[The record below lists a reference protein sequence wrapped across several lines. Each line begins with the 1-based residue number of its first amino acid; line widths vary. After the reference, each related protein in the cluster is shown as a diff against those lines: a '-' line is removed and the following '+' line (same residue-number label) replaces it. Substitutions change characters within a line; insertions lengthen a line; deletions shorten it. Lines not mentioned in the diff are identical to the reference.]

1 MQSWPVSIHYCNQ
14 RCQGKIGKLPANIA
28 GEPQIR
34 LEWIGKEKEE
44 KILVQDNVKRRNIM
58 TEENGKE

>member
-1 MQSWPVSIHYCNQ
+1 
-14 RCQGKIGKLPANIA
+14 LPANIA